1 MLCRVWF
8 VVVAVCVYVSVY
20 VSVYVAKLNLCCL
33 QNSHSM

>member
-8 VVVAVCVYVSVY
+8 VVVAVCVY